1 VEAEMLDT
9 EKTRRYL
16 AALLENVP
24 NYRFKLDDIPW
35 RPLGGG
41 LSGAEVGL
49 AIVPCSTAPLV
60 FKAGPAEDIERE
72 VESRRRY
79 AMRNPILAAKLQN
92 LVDLRLDGAS
102 ELIQDP
108 TEGGSL
114 RRVMADIYFGPS
126 SFDELTLYRT
136 FEDVFNDYCSGKLEF
151 ATERYIELW
160 LRNLLNQIELQ
171 TPVSGTRDT
180 HAVGDEFFRS
190 LPAVPWSRGV
200 NSVLSTAAAFLPEGE
215 ELRDLE
221 RWWHKRSQD
230 WRITPW
236 KRLSAI
242 HGDLRF
248 ANVLLRI
255 GRDEVHLVDFGSG
268 TEGHVM
274 RDLAKF
280 ECDLLFRILPPPTP
294 ELTTHALRTE
304 AIQVATSGPFNPS
317 LAGSNNRLV
326 SALKL
331 LRGAYDAKWEF
342 SAHPE
347 RMQMYRWF
355 QLGEILK
362 RLLWFEEVFTN
373 VEGRLLLL
381 RSVITL
387 RRTLDD
393 VGCAESK
400 PAEIPGLDGVY
411 RLTTALGCT
420 GAYIPDKKNYSST
433 NETRNHAKMA
443 ALTVAAKTHQTVRLM
458 AETGYSYLTRGPLFS
473 HIQQLINYSGR
484 FEVLL
489 VNPYFVEAHG
499 ISAAYLEPSSLGSLG
514 LHPLFVKK
522 HALIDEMLGKL
533 PPERVEVR
541 FSRYG
546 LPATLLITDDVI
558 FYEPYFRNDR
568 RKRERV
574 LFDTFELRLEGNTDA
589 RKIIEDDFEFR
600 WNNADTHAELQKHRP
615 LYKKYLGSL
624 ASLWRSSHV
633 MPKRALKGHQ

>member
-1 VEAEMLDT
+1 MLDT

-24 NYRFKLDDIPW
+24 NCRFSLDSIAW

-49 AIVPCSTAPLV
+49 AIVPCSTVPLV

-79 AMRNPILAAKLQN
+79 AMRNPMIAAKLQN
-92 LVDLRLDGAS
+92 LVDLHLDGAS
-102 ELIQDP
+102 EPIRDP
-108 TEGGSL
+108 TETGSL

-136 FEDVFNDYCSGKLEF
+136 FEDVFTDYCSGKLEF
-151 ATERYIELW
+151 ATERHIELW

-171 TPVSGTRDT
+171 TPVNGTQDT
-180 HAVGDEFFRS
+180 HAVGDEFSRS
-190 LPAVPWSRGV
+190 LPPVPWTRGV
-200 NSVLSTAAAFLPEGE
+200 NSVLSTAAAFLPEGD
-215 ELRDLE
+215 ELRNLE
-221 RWWHKRSQD
+221 QWWHKRSQD
-230 WRITPW
+230 WHITPW

-255 GRDEVHLVDFGSG
+255 GRDDVHLVDFGSG
-268 TEGHVM
+268 SEGHVM

-280 ECDLLFRILPPPTP
+280 ECDLLFRILPSPTE

-304 AIQVATSGPFNPS
+304 AIQVATGGPFNPS
-317 LAGSNNRLV
+317 SVESNNRLIN
-326 SALKL
+326 ALKL
-331 LRGAYDAKWEF
+331 LRSAYDAKWEF

-347 RMQMYRWF
+347 RTQMYRWF

-362 RLLWFEEVFTN
+362 RLLWFEDIFTN
-373 VEGRLLLL
+373 TEGRLLLL
-381 RSVITL
+381 RSVIIL
-387 RRTLDD
+387 RRTLDNF
-393 VGCAESK
+393 GRFESK
-400 PAEIPGLDGVY
+400 PVELAGLDGVY

-420 GAYIPDKKNYSST
+420 AAYIPDKKNYSLT
-433 NETRNHAKMA
+433 NETRNLAKMA
-443 ALTVAAKTHQTVRLM
+443 ALTGAAKTHQTVRLM
-458 AETGYSYLTRGPLFS
+458 AETGYSYLSRGPFFS

-489 VNPYFVEAHG
+489 TNPYFVEAHG
-499 ISAAYLEPSSLGSLG
+499 ISAAYLEPSNLGPLG

-522 HALIDEMLGKL
+522 HALIDEMLAKL

-546 LPATLLITDDVI
+546 LPATVLITNDVI

-568 RKRERV
+568 RKRERA

-589 RKIIEDDFEFR
+589 RKIIEEDFEFR
-600 WNNADTHAELQKHRP
+600 WANADTYTDLQKHRAV
-615 LYKKYLGSL
+615 YKKYLGSL
-624 ASLWRSSHV
+624 ASLWREPHV
-633 MPKRALKGHQ
+633 IPKRALKGHHA